1 MKKEYIKPTTIES
14 SVLADEIM
22 LSPFSKIDNTG
33 NGGSD
38 GEIFKP
44 IDGNPEDDEVG
55 AKPFALTA
63 KFKTNQLG
71 RTE

>member
-38 GEIFKP
+38 G
-44 IDGNPEDDEVG
+44 DGDGKREDREN
-55 AKPFALTA
+55 K
-63 KFKTNQLG
+63 
-71 RTE
+71 E

>member
-38 GEIFKP
+38 GETLSLLRVIQRM
-44 IDGNPEDDEVG
+44 
-55 AKPFALTA
+55 T
-63 KFKTNQLG
+63 
-71 RTE
+71 R

>member
-1 MKKEYIKPTTIES
+1 MKIEYIKPTTIES

-22 LSPFSKIDNTG
+22 LSPFSKIINSTG
-33 NGGSD
+33 KDGSD

-55 AKPFALTA
+55 AKPEIPLWEVFQS
-63 KFKTNQLG
+63 NVWDD
-71 RTE
+71 

>member
-33 NGGSD
+33 GSD

-55 AKPFALTA
+55 AKPEIPLWEVFQS
-63 KFKTNQLG
+63 NVWDD
-71 RTE
+71 

>member
-1 MKKEYIKPTTIES
+1 MKKEYIKPTTVES

-55 AKPFALTA
+55 AKPEIPLWEVFQS
-63 KFKTNQLG
+63 NVWDD
-71 RTE
+71 

>member
-33 NGGSD
+33 SNGSD
-38 GEIFKP
+38 GNMSTP
-44 IDGNPEDDEVG
+44 IEGNPEDDEVG
-55 AKPFALTA
+55 AKPEIPLWEVFQS
-63 KFKTNQLG
+63 KVWSD
-71 RTE
+71 

>member
-22 LSPFSKIDNTG
+22 LSPFSKIDNTS
-33 NGGSD
+33 GSD

-55 AKPFALTA
+55 AKPEIPLWEVFQS
-63 KFKTNQLG
+63 NVWDD
-71 RTE
+71 